1 MVFIT
6 VLAIVD
12 RVLLSCVNFCA
23 PLFVPQLKISKRDV
37 AYQDQLL
44 MGETDAYNYF

>member
-6 VLAIVD
+6 VLAIALLT
-12 RVLLSCVNFCA
+12 VLLSRVNFCA

-37 AYQDQLL
+37 AYQEQLL
-44 MGETDAYNYF
+44 MID